1 MELSGTDQAMEVT
14 VRVMKDGDEIDRI
27 IRPVRMEGGMPVVT
41 YRKKLWRVVD
51 GSIDI
56 DDTLKAHDEN
66 PPEWDLLLQN
76 LLPATLP
83 DQVDTCARVLQTCLR
98 ESLAPA
104 IITAAASLTAFRLE
118 QQARALLVS
127 VLKEHRDA
135 DRLYRLLQMQLL
147 FRERSGKAKEIRS
160 ITATPVANQC
170 TEVDTQ
176 SETDMSWEWTPAIEE
191 LEAPNVDDHSLK
203 AAAADIQERIGAYQA
218 KESGAIIPEL
228 GEMTQES
235 SQWQAPPPSSSQSQE
250 ERERILLERTAA
262 LGETALELLRYF
274 ADNPGD
280 KAVHAKAILGYPV
293 SDINRLLLGPL
304 SPYMRRV
311 GVAGCVCHSWVI
323 GLLEALDRAS
333 NER

>member
-1 MELSGTDQAMEVT
+1 MELSGADQAMDVT
-14 VRVMKDGDEIDRI
+14 VRVMKGGDEIDRI
-27 IRPVRMEGGMPVVT
+27 IRPIRMEGGMPVVT

-56 DDTLKAHDEN
+56 DGKPKAHDEN

-83 DQVDTCARVLQTCLR
+83 DQVDTCSRVLQACLR

-104 IITAAASLTAFRLE
+104 VIKAAASLTALRFE

-127 VLKEHRDA
+127 VLTEHRDA
-135 DRLYRLLQMQLL
+135 DRLYRLLQMQLI
-147 FRERSGKAKEIRS
+147 FRERSEKAKEIHS
-160 ITATPVANQC
+160 ITVTPVADQD
-170 TEVDTQ
+170 TEAAPK

-191 LEAPNVDDHSLK
+191 LEAPDVDDHSLK

-228 GEMTQES
+228 GELSREN
-235 SQWQAPPPSSSQSQE
+235 SQWQAPSSSSQSQE
-250 ERERILLERTAA
+250 ERERALLQRTAG
-262 LGETALELLRYF
+262 LGGTALELLRYF

-293 SDINRLLLGPL
+293 ADINRLLLGPL
-304 SPYMRRV
+304 SPYMRRI
-311 GVAGCVCHSWVI
+311 GAAGCVCHSWVI
-323 GLLEALDRAS
+323 GVLEALDRAS
-333 NER
+333 NES